1 MGLFQYEQI
10 CKLNESEF
18 TVYNYVSSHLQEVEA
33 MSIRELSMA
42 AGVST
47 TTVLRFCS
55 KFGCDGYTEFKY
67 RIRQLLEKRVGGGDY
82 PSIRSAVRY
91 LQSTIDNRELS
102 AQIDQAAGV
111 CLQARQVLFLGIGT
125 SGGLGEYGARLF
137 CNVGVAA
144 FSITDPFYPSP
155 QKDMEDTVLFVLSVS
170 GETPLVVSLVDSY
183 KKKRMKIISIT
194 NVNLCTVAK
203 LSDLNFAY
211 FMPFAYAYQNA
222 DQMNMTTQLPVLY
235 LLETLSHRIHETIEK
250 RRPDWE

>member
-33 MSIRELSMA
+33 MSIRLLSWA

-47 TTVLRFCS
+47 TTVFCFCR
-55 KFGCDGYTEFKY
+55 KLGCDGFRYFKSG
-67 RIRQLLEKRVGGGDY
+67 IRQLLEKRVGGGYY

-155 QKDMEDTVLFVLSVS
+155 QKDMEDTVVRFVRFR
-170 GETPLVVSLVDSY
+170 GDPPG
-183 KKKRMKIISIT
+183 
-194 NVNLCTVAK
+194 C
-203 LSDLNFAY
+203 F
-211 FMPFAYAYQNA
+211 PGG
-222 DQMNMTTQLPVLY
+222 QLQ
-235 LLETLSHRIHETIEK
+235 EK
-250 RRPDWE
+250 EDENY